1 MMRLTRSSLIA
12 LVFLAGCVVGG
23 ASSRLAVPKA
33 KAANVQRWDYFCLGY
48 NGMDAR
54 EMTDRAKK
62 AGTEGWE
69 MVAAGTPNTVLWCFK
84 RPM

>member
-1 MMRLTRSSLIA
+1 MMKLTRSGLIA
-12 LVFLAGCVVGG
+12 LVFLTGCVVGG
-23 ASSRLAVPKA
+23 AWSPLVVPKA
-33 KAANVQRWDYFCLGY
+33 RAQNVQRWDYFCLRY
-48 NGMDAR
+48 NGMDAG
-54 EMTDRAKK
+54 EMTARAKK